1 MVAAAELRAKY
12 GAPLTESDGEGIP
25 ASIREKSPN
34 IGRADEKL
42 NPRPSL
48 PLCVQQKKDYR
59 PPLKKKKKMEQMQ
72 RVKPRLGRKLAGAA
86 M

>member
-1 MVAAAELRAKY
+1 MVVMVAAAELRAKY

-34 IGRADEKL
+34 TRGRADEKL

-48 PLCVQQKKDYR
+48 
-59 PPLKKKKKMEQMQ
+59 
-72 RVKPRLGRKLAGAA
+72 RLGVGSED
-86 M
+86 